1 MSAEAPAQQVIVR
14 SAGTNALSFVLR
26 FAARAGFLWVAAR
39 LYGASTYGAFSFA
52 VAVIELAV
60 PIASL
65 GLKRMIFP
73 WLEQE
78 ADRHGAAHVL
88 LDALA
93 IGLAG
98 SLLMAVLIMTGT
110 ALAPGTAM
118 SAELRLALIALA
130 PALAGQV
137 VADTA
142 FAATRWTHA
151 MRFEVAG
158 RGAIEPYVGT
168 AVAAAAY
175 GAGWTASGLLLSYGA
190 GSVALAAY
198 ALVSAWRT
206 FDGFDMRHWRPH
218 PERLLARSQSLL
230 TASGSD
236 ALTALAQRAD
246 LYLVG
251 LLLGDKATGIYGVI
265 RQLRTPVL
273 QVRQAFDGILTPV
286 IARSLSHIGEVET
299 GNATAA
305 ATRVILAAQLP
316 VVILM
321 VTAGDALLRLFGPQ
335 YVSGYGALL
344 ALCAAEVLNGAF
356 GIGETII
363 YYLRP
368 VRALA
373 INLAMIAIPVLL
385 VVPLAPRLGIVA
397 AALAVAMAAL
407 VAVWLRRFWLANL
420 GIKSRPLHAAVPI
433 LAAAVAAAF
442 GLGLRQEV
450 APWSPGAGIIVPTL
464 LALIVY
470 GVAIAVWVRLDPD
483 ALSLGRFRIG

>member
-1 MSAEAPAQQVIVR
+1 MAANAPAQKLIVR
-14 SAGTNALSFVLR
+14 GAGTNALSFVLR
-26 FAARAGFLWVAAR
+26 FAARAGFLWVGAR
-39 LYGASTYGAFSFA
+39 LYGAAVYGAFSFA

-78 ADRHGAAHVL
+78 AERHGAAHVL
-88 LDALA
+88 LDALTIGLVGSLA
-93 IGLAG
+93 IGMLVAI
-98 SLLMAVLIMTGT
+98 A
-110 ALAPGTAM
+110 AELAPASM
-118 SAELRLALIALA
+118 VSSELRFALVALA

-137 VADTA
+137 VADIA
-142 FAATRWTHA
+142 LAATRWTHV

-175 GAGWTASGLLLSYGA
+175 GLGWNSSGLLLSYGA
-190 GSVALAAY
+190 GSLALALY
-198 ALVSAWRT
+198 ALVSARRT
-206 FDGFDMRHWRPH
+206 FDGFGVRHWRPH
-218 PERLLARSQSLL
+218 PERLLGRSHTLL

-265 RQLRTPVL
+265 RQLRTPIL

-286 IARSLSHIGEVET
+286 IARSLSQNGEVET
-299 GNATAA
+299 GAATAA
-305 ATRVILAAQLP
+305 ATRVILTAQLA
-316 VVILM
+316 VMLLM
-321 VTAGDALLRLFGPQ
+321 VIAGDSLLRLFGPQ
-335 YVSGYGALL
+335 YGAGYGALL

-368 VRALA
+368 ARALA
-373 INLAMIAIPVLL
+373 INLAMIAVPVAL
-385 VVPLAPRLGIVA
+385 VVPLAPRLGLLA
-397 AALAVAMAAL
+397 AALSVALAAL
-407 VAVWLRRFWLANL
+407 VAVLLRRAWLARL
-420 GIKSRPLHAAVPI
+420 GIRTRALHAAVP
-433 LAAAVAAAF
+433 LVASGVAAAGGLVF
-442 GLGLRQEV
+442 RLGL
-450 APWSPGAGIIVPTL
+450 APARNAGLPAI
-464 LALIVY
+464 LALAIY
-470 GVAIAVWVRLDPD
+470 GVAIAVWIRRDPD
-483 ALSLGRFRIG
+483 ALSLARFRVG

>member
-1 MSAEAPAQQVIVR
+1 MSGDAQAQQVIVR
-14 SAGTNALSFVLR
+14 GAGTNALSFVLR

-39 LYGASTYGAFSFA
+39 LYGAAAYGAFSFA

-78 ADRHGAAHVL
+78 ADQRGAAHVL
-88 LDALA
+88 LDALS
-93 IGLAG
+93 IGIAG
-98 SLLMAVLIMTGT
+98 SVLLAALMMAGV
-110 ALAPGTAM
+110 AAAPTSAM
-118 SAELRLALIALA
+118 SPELRLAMIALA

-137 VADTA
+137 LADITL
-142 FAATRWTHA
+142 AATRWTHA

-175 GAGWTASGLLLSYGA
+175 AAGWNETGLLLSYGA
-190 GSVALAAY
+190 GSLALAIY
-198 ALVSAWRT
+198 ALASAWRT
-206 FDGFDMRHWRPH
+206 FDGFNLRHWRPH
-218 PERLLARSQSLL
+218 PERLLKRSNALL

-251 LLLGDKATGIYGVI
+251 LLLGDKATGVYGVI

-305 ATRVILAAQLP
+305 ATRVILAAQLA
-316 VVILM
+316 VVLLM

-335 YVSGYGALL
+335 YVTGYGALL
-344 ALCAAEVLNGAF
+344 ALCAVEVLNGAF

-368 VRALA
+368 MRALA
-373 INLAMIAIPVLL
+373 INLAMIAIPVAL
-385 VVPLAPRLGIVA
+385 VVPLAPRLGIAA
-397 AALAVAMAAL
+397 AALAVAVAAL
-407 VAVWLRRFWLANL
+407 VAVWLRRSWLARL
-420 GIKSRPLHAAVPI
+420 GIRPPALHAAVP
-433 LAAAVAAAF
+433 LVASAVAALV
-442 GLGLRQEV
+442 GLGLRRELS
-450 APWSPGAGIIVPTL
+450 ALPTWLSIIVPTL
-464 LALIVY
+464 VALALY
-470 GVAIAVWVRLDPD
+470 AVAMAVWARRNPE
-483 ALSLGRFRIG
+483 ALSLGQFRTG

>member
-1 MSAEAPAQQVIVR
+1 MATKAPAQKLIVR
-14 SAGTNALSFVLR
+14 GAGTNALSFVLR

-39 LYGASTYGAFSFA
+39 LYGAAIYGAFSFA

-78 ADRHGAAHVL
+78 AGDDGAAHVL

-98 SLLMAVLIMTGT
+98 SVIFGTLIASAAEAAPRVLS
-110 ALAPGTAM
+110 P
-118 SAELRLALIALA
+118 ELRLALIALA

-137 VADTA
+137 VADIA
-142 FAATRWTHA
+142 FAATRWTHV

-175 GAGWTASGLLLSYGA
+175 GLGWRSTGLLFSYGA
-190 GSVALAAY
+190 GSLALAAY
-198 ALVSAWRT
+198 ALISARRT
-206 FDGFDMRHWRPH
+206 FAGFDLRQWRPH
-218 PERLLARSQSLL
+218 PGRLSTRSKALL

-265 RQLRTPVL
+265 RQLRTPIL

-299 GNATAA
+299 GAATAA
-305 ATRVILAAQLP
+305 ATRVILTAQLA
-316 VVILM
+316 VVLLM

-335 YVSGYGALL
+335 FGAGYGALL

-363 YYLRP
+363 YYIRP
-368 VRALA
+368 ARALA
-373 INLAMIAIPVLL
+373 INMAMIAVPVAL
-385 VVPLAPRLGIVA
+385 VLPLAPRLGIAA
-397 AALAVAMAAL
+397 AALAVAGAAL
-407 VAVWLRRFWLANL
+407 VAVFLRRAWLADL
-420 GIKSRPLHAAVPI
+420 GIRTQALHAAVPI
-433 LAAAVAAAF
+433 VAGIVAAAG
-442 GLGLRQEV
+442 GLFLRAQLTHTSAFSVVLPTAV
-450 APWSPGAGIIVPTL
+450 ALAIYGA
-464 LALIVY
+464 
-470 GVAIAVWVRLDPD
+470 AIALWVKRNPE
-483 ALSLGRFRIG
+483 ALSLARFRIG